1 MEVDLDRISNLPNEV
16 IDKILSSLPLK
27 DGARTSIL
35 SSKWR
40 YKFAMLPRLVFD
52 HQCTYKIVDHVLLSH
67 IGPISKFKLSQ
78 GSKDIQDI
86 DRWILHLPRHPI
98 NELILKFS
106 VRPRYKMPSCMFS
119 CQDLSHLDLNNCLL
133 KPPSAFKGFRSL
145 HRLIIKR
152 VTLAQDVLENM
163 IICSPLLER
172 LTLEN
177 CDGFRQLKIDAPNL
191 QFLLCIGVFDDFSI
205 VNTLNLA
212 VVCIRLVKRPVRHSS
227 RNLLKFFVDL
237 PQVQSLRVNWFCL
250 NYLAASPLLEKL
262 PKPCLHLKVLDIE
275 MSFDEAGEVSTAL
288 CLLRSSPALETLNIK
303 AVKCQDQAEGAEY
316 PWLDVCSFTQLRH
329 VKIQRISGVEAEL
342 DIIRFLLISSPVLET
357 MTVVPAEPDAADENP
372 DLVVLQ
378 NSLDVVKKLLRFRR
392 ASPNLEIIYLDP

>member
-27 DGARTSIL
+27 DRARTSIL

-52 HQCTYKIVDHVLLSH
+52 HQYTCKVVDHVLLSH
-67 IGPISKFKLSQ
+67 IGPISKFQLTQ
-78 GSKDIQDI
+78 GSKDIKDI
-86 DRWILHLPRHPI
+86 DRWILHLSRHPI

-119 CQDLSHLDLNNCLL
+119 CQDLSHLNLNNCLL

-145 HRLIIKR
+145 QRLIIKR
-152 VTLAQDVLENM
+152 VTLAQDVLDNM
-163 IICSPLLER
+163 IVCSPLLER

-191 QFLLCIGVFDDFSI
+191 QFLLCIGAFDDFSI

-212 VVCIRLVKRPVRHSS
+212 VVRIRFTNLPVRRSS
-227 RNLLKFFVDL
+227 GNLLNFFANL
-237 PQVQSLRVNWFCL
+237 PQVQSLHVNWFCL

-262 PKPCLHLKVLDIE
+262 PKPCLHLKVLEIY
-275 MSFDEAGEVSTAL
+275 MSFDGVEHVSTAL
-288 CLLRSSPALETLNIK
+288 CLLRSSPALETLNIN
-303 AVKCQDQAEGAEY
+303 AIKCQDQADVGAVNS
-316 PWLDVCSFTQLRH
+316 WLDNNWSCSVTQLRH

-342 DIIRFLLISSPVLET
+342 DFIRFLLISSPVLET
-357 MTVVPAEPDAADENP
+357 MTVVPDAADENP
-372 DLVVLQ
+372 HLVVLQ
-378 NSLDVVKKLLRFRR
+378 NSLDIVKKLLRFRR
-392 ASPNLEIIYLDP
+392 ASPNLEIIY